1 MVSFRASSTES
12 RTSLEL
18 PVETTMSVSRH
29 AEVTHYAQVVWA
41 AAVTHYAQVVWVVVA
56 TNFEQE
62 VWAVV

>member
-1 MVSFRASSTES
+1 MSFRASSTEN

-18 PVETTMSVSRH
+18 PIETTMSVSRH
-29 AEVTHYAQVVWA
+29 AEVTYYAQVVWA
-41 AAVTHYAQVVWVVVA
+41 AVVTHYAQEVWAVVA